1 MLMKIV
7 VCDDCVE
14 DLQYIE
20 GLLQKYTKSA
30 SSAGFVVDK
39 YIDAATL
46 YDRIQEGE
54 RAESYILDMIMA
66 ERTGIDIGSLIRKA
80 GGDSVIIYITS
91 SDDYAL
97 EAYGVHAVRYLLKP
111 VSEESFFEAMD
122 SALSS
127 LKGRRRLMFIVKTK
141 AGTVGVPYSEIE
153 YIENYSRTLSIS
165 LADGEHIRS
174 IFIRK
179 SFDEEIREIAGDKS
193 FVQVHKSFLINMEYV
208 KKLDQG
214 EVVMD
219 SGKHIP
225 VSKTRAADVKKA
237 YLLFLSE
244 CYR

>member
-30 SSAGFVVDK
+30 SSAGLVVDK

-54 RAESYILDMIMA
+54 RAEIYILDMIMA

-80 GGDSVIIYITS
+80 RGDSVIIYITS

-127 LKGRRRLMFIVKTK
+127 LKGRRRC
-141 AGTVGVPYSEIE
+141 
-153 YIENYSRTLSIS
+153 LS
-165 LADGEHIRS
+165 
-174 IFIRK
+174 
-179 SFDEEIREIAGDKS
+179 
-193 FVQVHKSFLINMEYV
+193 
-208 KKLDQG
+208 
-214 EVVMD
+214 
-219 SGKHIP
+219 
-225 VSKTRAADVKKA
+225 
-237 YLLFLSE
+237 
-244 CYR
+244 

>member
-30 SSAGFVVDK
+30 SSAGLVVDK

-54 RAESYILDMIMA
+54 RAEIYILDMIMA

-80 GGDSVIIYITS
+80 RGDSVIIYITS

-193 FVQVHKSFLINMEYV
+193 FVQVHKSFLINM
-208 KKLDQG
+208 LD
-214 EVVMD
+214 
-219 SGKHIP
+219 S
-225 VSKTRAADVKKA
+225 
-237 YLLFLSE
+237 
-244 CYR
+244 

>member
-7 VCDDCVE
+7 VCDDCIE

-20 GLLQKYTKSA
+20 KLLDKYIKSA
-30 SSAGFVVDK
+30 SRAGFAVEK
-39 YIDAATL
+39 YIDAAAL
-46 YDRIQEGE
+46 YDRIQKGA
-54 RAESYILDMIMA
+54 RAEIYILDMIMA
-66 ERTGIDIGSLIRKA
+66 DRTGIDLGSLIRRA

-127 LKGRRRLMFIVKTK
+127 LKGGHERMFIVKTK
-141 AGTVGVPYSEIE
+141 TGTVGVPYSEIE
-153 YIENYSRTLSIS
+153 YIENYSRMLSIS
-165 LADGEHIRS
+165 LKDGEQIRS
-174 IFIRK
+174 IYIRK
-179 SFDEEIREIAGDKS
+179 SFDEEIREIAEDKR

-214 EVVMD
+214 EAVMD

-225 VSKTRAADVKKA
+225 VSKTRTAEVKKA